1 MPTKTVH
8 VQVIMYNVCA
18 FLLNF
23 TWIMV
28 DRSWILFPA
37 VLHASSA
44 NLPESP
50 DYNTVLKMLKDVSET
65 LFVQTVYVY
74 HSHFYVL

>member
-1 MPTKTVH
+1 
-8 VQVIMYNVCA
+8 MYNVCA
-18 FLLNF
+18 SLLNF

-28 DRSWILFPA
+28 DWPWILFPA

-65 LFVQTVYVY
+65 TTFCINSLCLLFTF
-74 HSHFYVL
+74 HVL